1 MDYISEFVKGGVSMH
16 AYMKAVGFSAISS
29 RKEMQK
35 LIEDV
40 IRNSDRR
47 KVVENE
53 EHHLFVE
60 ISKEYG
66 YDCGLTVCGELDEED
81 NFHLDYCF
89 PFYNGSGVTSQEDLV
104 VERHSDKESFA
115 GACDD

>member
-47 KVVENE
+47 KVWFHPAYCLHSFP
-53 EHHLFVE
+53 EHGKVCFETPLPEKTCPSVPESE
-60 ISKEYG
+60 IG
-66 YDCGLTVCGELDEED
+66 RAHV
-81 NFHLDYCF
+81 
-89 PFYNGSGVTSQEDLV
+89 
-104 VERHSDKESFA
+104 
-115 GACDD
+115 

>member
-1 MDYISEFVKGGVSMH
+1 MCIRDSSEFVKGGVSMH
-16 AYMKAVGFSAISS
+16 AYMKAVGFSSISS

-60 ISKEYG
+60 IYKEYG
-66 YDCGLTVCGELDEED
+66 YDCGLTSVSYT
-81 NFHLDYCF
+81 HLY
-89 PFYNGSGVTSQEDLV
+89 QI
-104 VERHSDKESFA
+104 
-115 GACDD
+115 

>member
-53 EHHLFVE
+53 EHHLLDVYKRQAPHFVLPQSPPVFV
-60 ISKEYG
+60 IRAVALLTHT
-66 YDCGLTVCGELDEED
+66 GLPVQ
-81 NFHLDYCF
+81 Y
-89 PFYNGSGVTSQEDLV
+89 P
-104 VERHSDKESFA
+104 
-115 GACDD
+115 